1 MRSPQQRIGLTQTQR
16 LELNT
21 SLQAS
26 IAILRTDAAGLTR
39 YLEEQAAENPHLRLE
54 PPPQP
59 GLHDWLPRW
68 AGVLG
73 AGGGGLG
80 LAAETADTSP
90 SLIAHVLREIAG
102 LNLSPR
108 AHKIAMALAEVLE
121 PSGWLGAALSIV
133 AAETG
138 APLAE
143 VEAVLQRLQQ
153 IEPTGIFARNLAE
166 CLRLQAIES
175 GAYDAEMA
183 AVLAHLDLLGSGD
196 LARLAKACHI
206 SEAAVLQRFRLIRAM
221 NPKPGAE
228 FASISAAQ
236 SREPDLVV
244 KATATGW
251 SIALNR
257 SALPT
262 LRVEKSEAG
271 SAEGL
276 SQAKALER
284 MVEARNTTLL
294 LVGREILARQ
304 QEAIRLGPI
313 ALAPMSMADLAEALG
328 FHESTISRVVS
339 GASLDSPRGTWWLR
353 QMFSAALGGNGQ
365 PLISGAAMRG
375 RLARL
380 IAAENSARPLSDSAL
395 AMALAIDTGVTIA
408 RRTVAKYREAEGI
421 PVASRRKRKPVLPR
435 MGRKGRAEG

>member
-16 LELNT
+16 LELNI

-39 YLEEQAAENPHLRLE
+39 YLEEQAADNPHLRLE

-59 GLHDWLPRW
+59 SLQDWLPRW
-68 AGVLG
+68 AGVLSS
-73 AGGGGLG
+73 GGGLG

-90 SLIAHVLREIAG
+90 SLIAHVMDEIEKLR
-102 LNLSPR
+102 LNPR
-108 AHKIAMALAEVLE
+108 DNKIAVALAEVLE
-121 PSGWLGAALSIV
+121 PSGWLGAELSIIV
-133 AAETG
+133 AETG
-138 APLAE
+138 SSLAE
-143 VEAVLQRLQQ
+143 VEAVLRRLQQ
-153 IEPTGIFARNLAE
+153 FEPTGVFARNLAD
-166 CLRLQAIES
+166 CLRLQAIEAEAMDS
-175 GAYDAEMA
+175 EMA
-183 AVLAHLDLLGSGD
+183 AVLSHLDLLAAGD
-196 LARLAKACHI
+196 LAKLAKVCGI
-206 SEAAVLQRFRLIRAM
+206 SEAAVLQRFRIIRAM

-262 LRVEKSEAG
+262 LRVEKSDAG
-271 SAEGL
+271 SVAGFTA
-276 SQAKALER
+276 AKALER
-284 MVEARNTTLL
+284 MVDARNATLL
-294 LVGREILARQ
+294 LVGREILLRQ
-304 QEAIRLGPI
+304 QEAIRQGPI
-313 ALAPMSMADLAEALG
+313 ALQPMTMAELAEALG
-328 FHESTISRVVS
+328 FHESTISRVVA

-353 QMFSAALGGNGQ
+353 QMFSPALGGNGQ

-380 IAAENSARPLSDSAL
+380 VAAENPARPLSDEAL

-421 PVASRRKRKPVLPR
+421 PIAGRRKRKPVLPR

>member
-16 LELNT
+16 LALNT

-59 GLHDWLPRW
+59 ALQDWLPRW
-68 AGVLG
+68 ANVLG
-73 AGGGGLG
+73 GTSGGLG

-90 SLIAHVLREIAG
+90 SLMAHVMGEIEAMKFAPKD
-102 LNLSPR
+102 L
-108 AHKIAMALAEVLE
+108 KIAIALAEVLE
-121 PSGWLGAALSIV
+121 PSGWLGAELRQV
-133 AAETG
+133 VAETR
-138 APLAE
+138 ATQAE
-143 VEAVLQRLQQ
+143 VEAVLHRLQQ
-153 IEPTGIFARNLAE
+153 MEPTGIFARNLAE
-166 CLRLQAIES
+166 CLRLQAIEA
-175 GAYDAEMA
+175 GVLDREMA
-183 AVLAHLDLLGSGD
+183 AVLAHLDLLATGD
-196 LARLAKACHI
+196 LGRLAKACHI
-206 SEAAVLQRFRLIRAM
+206 PEAAVLQRFRAIRSM
-221 NPKPGAE
+221 NPKPGAQ

-236 SREPDLVV
+236 MREPDLVV
-244 KATATGW
+244 KATANGW

-262 LRVEKSEAG
+262 LRVEKSDAG
-271 SAEGL
+271 SAAGL
-276 SQAKALER
+276 TQAKAIER

-304 QEAIRLGPI
+304 QEAIRLGPVG
-313 ALAPMSMADLAEALG
+313 LAPMTMADLAEALG
-328 FHESTISRVVS
+328 FHESTISRVVA

-353 QMFSAALGGNGQ
+353 QMFSPALGGNGQ
-365 PLISGAAMRG
+365 PLISAAAMRG

-380 IAAENSARPLSDSAL
+380 VAAENPARPLSDEAL
-395 AMALAIDTGVTIA
+395 AMALTIDTGVTIA

>member
-39 YLEEQAAENPHLRLE
+39 YLEEQAAQNPHLRLD

-68 AGVLG
+68 AGVLPS
-73 AGGGGLG
+73 GGGLG

-90 SLIAHVLREIAG
+90 SLIAHVLGEIAA
-102 LNLSPR
+102 LKLDAR
-108 AHKIAMALAEVLE
+108 QHRIAMALAEVLE
-121 PSGWLGAALSIV
+121 PSGWLGAELSIIV
-133 AAETG
+133 AETG
-138 APLAE
+138 AGLAE
-143 VEAVLQRLQQ
+143 VEAVLHRLQQ

-175 GAYDAEMA
+175 GALDAEMA
-183 AVLAHLDLLGSGD
+183 AVLAHLDLLAAGD
-196 LARLAKACHI
+196 LARLAKACGL
-206 SEAAVLQRFRLIRAM
+206 SEAAVLQRFRIIRAM

-244 KATATGW
+244 KATAMGW

-276 SQAKALER
+276 SQARALER
-284 MVEARNTTLL
+284 MVDARNATLL

-304 QEAIRLGPI
+304 QEAIRQGPI
-313 ALAPMSMADLAEALG
+313 GLAPMTMADLAEALG
-328 FHESTISRVVS
+328 FHESTISRVVA

-353 QMFSAALGGNGQ
+353 QMFSPALGGNGQ
-365 PLISGAAMRG
+365 PLISAAAMRG

-380 IAAENSARPLSDSAL
+380 VAAENPARPLSDAAL

-435 MGRKGRAEG
+435 MVRKGRAEG

>member
-39 YLEEQAAENPHLRLE
+39 YLEEQAAQNPHLRLD

-68 AGVLG
+68 AGVLPS
-73 AGGGGLG
+73 GGGLG

-90 SLIAHVLREIAG
+90 SLIAHVLGEIAA
-102 LNLSPR
+102 LKLDAR
-108 AHKIAMALAEVLE
+108 QHRIAMALAEVLE
-121 PSGWLGAALSIV
+121 PSGWLGAELSIIV
-133 AAETG
+133 AETG
-138 APLAE
+138 AGLAE
-143 VEAVLQRLQQ
+143 VEAVLHRLQQ

-175 GAYDAEMA
+175 GALDAEMA
-183 AVLAHLDLLGSGD
+183 AVLAHLDLLAAGD
-196 LARLAKACHI
+196 LARLAKACGL
-206 SEAAVLQRFRLIRAM
+206 SEAAVLQRFRIIRAM

-244 KATATGW
+244 KATAMGW

-276 SQAKALER
+276 SQARALER
-284 MVEARNTTLL
+284 MVDARNATLL
-294 LVGREILARQ
+294 LVGREILLRQ
-304 QEAIRLGPI
+304 QEAIRQGPI
-313 ALAPMSMADLAEALG
+313 GLSPMTMADLAEALG
-328 FHESTISRVVS
+328 FHESTISRVVA

-353 QMFSAALGGNGQ
+353 QMFSPALGGNGQ
-365 PLISGAAMRG
+365 PLISAAAMRG

-380 IAAENSARPLSDSAL
+380 VAAENPARPLSDAAL

-421 PVASRRKRKPVLPR
+421 PVAGRRKRKPVLPR
-435 MGRKGRAEG
+435 MVRKGRAEG

>member
-1 MRSPQQRIGLTQTQR
+1 MRSPQQRLGLTQTQR

-73 AGGGGLG
+73 SGGGSLG

-90 SLIAHVLREIAG
+90 SLIAHVLREIER
-102 LNLSPR
+102 LDLSKR
-108 AHKIAMALAEVLE
+108 DHDIAMALAEVLE

-138 APLAE
+138 RTLAE
-143 VEAVLQRLQQ
+143 VAAVLQRLQK

-166 CLRLQAIES
+166 CLRLQAIEA
-175 GAYDAEMA
+175 GALDAEMA
-183 AVLAHLDLLGSGD
+183 AVLAHLDLLASGD
-196 LARLAKACHI
+196 LSRVAKACHI
-206 SEAAVLQRFRLIRAM
+206 SEAAVLQRFRIIRAM

-244 KATATGW
+244 KAKATGW
-251 SIALNR
+251 S
-257 SALPT
+257 
-262 LRVEKSEAG
+262 
-271 SAEGL
+271 
-276 SQAKALER
+276 
-284 MVEARNTTLL
+284 
-294 LVGREILARQ
+294 
-304 QEAIRLGPI
+304 
-313 ALAPMSMADLAEALG
+313 
-328 FHESTISRVVS
+328 
-339 GASLDSPRGTWWLR
+339 
-353 QMFSAALGGNGQ
+353 
-365 PLISGAAMRG
+365 
-375 RLARL
+375 
-380 IAAENSARPLSDSAL
+380 
-395 AMALAIDTGVTIA
+395 
-408 RRTVAKYREAEGI
+408 
-421 PVASRRKRKPVLPR
+421 
-435 MGRKGRAEG
+435 

>member
-1 MRSPQQRIGLTQTQR
+1 MRSPQQRLGLTQTQR

-73 AGGGGLG
+73 SGGGGLG

-90 SLIAHVLREIAG
+90 SLMAHVMGAIEALQFGPREQRIAV
-102 LNLSPR
+102 
-108 AHKIAMALAEVLE
+108 ALAEVLE
-121 PSGWLGAALSIV
+121 PSGWLGAELSLV
-133 AAETG
+133 VAETRTT
-138 APLAE
+138 LVE

-153 IEPTGIFARNLAE
+153 LEPTGIFARNLAE
-166 CLRLQAIES
+166 CLRLQAIEA
-175 GAYDAEMA
+175 GALDKEMA
-183 AVLAHLDLLGSGD
+183 AVLAHLDLLASGD

-206 SEAAVLQRFRLIRAM
+206 SEAAVLQRFRVIRAM

-284 MVEARNTTLL
+284 MVEARNATLL

-313 ALAPMSMADLAEALG
+313 GLAPMSMADLAEALG

-380 IAAENSARPLSDSAL
+380 VAAENPARPLSDAAL

-435 MGRKGRAEG
+435 IGRKGRAEG

>member
-1 MRSPQQRIGLTQTQR
+1 MRSPQQRLGLTQIQR

-39 YLEEQAAENPHLRLE
+39 YLEEQAAQNPHLRLD

-59 GLHDWLPRW
+59 SLQDWLPRW
-68 AGVLG
+68 SGVLVT
-73 AGGGGLG
+73 GGGGLG

-90 SLIAHVLREIAG
+90 SLMAHVMGEIDRLKLA
-102 LNLSPR
+102 PKDQ
-108 AHKIAMALAEVLE
+108 KIAVALAEVLE
-121 PSGWLGAALSIV
+121 PSGWLGAELSLV
-133 AAETG
+133 VAETR
-138 APLAE
+138 ATLAE
-143 VEAVLQRLQQ
+143 VEAVLHRLQQ
-153 IEPTGIFARNLAE
+153 FEPTGIFARNLAE
-166 CLRLQAIES
+166 CLRLQAIE
-175 GAYDAEMA
+175 AEALDKEMV
-183 AVLAHLDLLGSGD
+183 AVLAHLDLLAAGD
-196 LARLAKACHI
+196 LARLARACNI
-206 SEAAVLQRFRLIRAM
+206 SEAAVLQRFRVIRAM

-262 LRVEKSEAG
+262 LRVERSAAG

-276 SQAKALER
+276 TQAKALER
-284 MVEARNTTLL
+284 MVEARNATLL
-294 LVGREILARQ
+294 LVGREILLRQ
-304 QEAIRLGPI
+304 QEAIRQGPI
-313 ALAPMSMADLAEALG
+313 GLAPMTMADLAEALG

-353 QMFSAALGGNGQ
+353 QMFSPALGGNGQ

-380 IAAENSARPLSDSAL
+380 VAAENPARPLSDEAL

-421 PVASRRKRKPVLPR
+421 PVAGRRKRKPVLPR